1 MLRMFNVILTHAP
14 SFDES
19 GLIGF
24 PFNAILD
31 WSMATVGGWAAFGED
46 KVNVYI
52 KALLD
57 EWGTFLRSPDSA

>member
-31 WSMATVGGWAAFGED
+31 WSMATVGGWAGFRG
-46 KVNVYI
+46 
-52 KALLD
+52 
-57 EWGTFLRSPDSA
+57 G